1 MATSTEIQEPVA
13 KNIRDRRTINSFRS
27 EVPPQETIL
36 HAIELACW
44 APNHKL
50 TEPWRYYLL
59 GSETF
64 QRIVEL
70 NTKLVTASKG
80 VEAAEKKREKWS
92 QIPGWLVVTYQRS
105 EDKLRDQENYAAV
118 CCAIQN
124 FSLSLWSAGIGM
136 KWTTGPVTRDDGIY
150 QILDLN
156 REQEEI
162 AGVLWYGYPAEVPS
176 MKRHPPD
183 QFITQLP

>member
-1 MATSTEIQEPVA
+1 MATSSEIQETVA
-13 KNIRDRRTINSFRS
+13 KIIRDRRTINSFRI
-27 EVPPQETIL
+27 EVPPQDVIL
-36 HAIELACW
+36 QAIELACW

-59 GSETF
+59 GSETS

-70 NTKLVTASKG
+70 NAKLVEKSKG
-80 VEAAEKKREKWS
+80 VEAAGKKRAKWS
-92 QIPGWLVVTYQRS
+92 KIPGWLVVTSQRS
-105 EDKLRDQENYAAV
+105 DDKLRDQENYAAV
-118 CCAIQN
+118 CCAVQN
-124 FSLSLWSAGIGM
+124 LSLALWSVEIGM
-136 KWTTGPVTRDDGIY
+136 KWTTGPVTRDEGIY

-162 AGVLWYGYPAEVPS
+162 VGVMWYGYPAEVPT